1 MIRTKTETAGS
12 LAAPGQPPGASL
24 AALFAGTGGRV
35 LSMLVIF
42 FILAGVFHLLSDGL
56 FFTPRNLSLMLRQ
69 ASIVALVA
77 AGVSVLM
84 IMGEIDLSIGSAVYL
99 CSVVAATLQVEL
111 GWATVP
117 TILATVAVGLLLGA
131 WQGMWVVL
139 VAVPSFVV
147 TLAGL
152 LAFRGIGY
160 YATDATTIAP
170 VSFAFGDIS
179 EAFISPSVT
188 YVLLAAGALLALIS
202 PIRALARGGA
212 ELPQALAR
220 IVAILAGAVL
230 LAWTFGGF
238 RGLPAAVL
246 WVIGVT
252 LVLSVLMARTKFGR
266 NAYLVGSNREA
277 AFYSGIS
284 WGRQLFGGFM
294 LMGAIYG
301 LAGALL
307 TARLGAS
314 TPSLGTYLEL
324 DAIAA
329 AVIGGTSLR
338 GGVGTVVGAV
348 AGAVLL
354 TAIDNGMSILNV
366 SSFIQLVVKGGILL
380 LALGLD
386 SYIARNRRA

>member
-1 MIRTKTETAGS
+1 M
-12 LAAPGQPPGASL
+12 Q
-24 AALFAGTGGRV
+24 
-35 LSMLVIF
+35 
-42 FILAGVFHLLSDGL
+42 
-56 FFTPRNLSLMLRQ
+56 
-69 ASIVALVA
+69 
-77 AGVSVLM
+77 
-84 IMGEIDLSIGSAVYL
+84 
-99 CSVVAATLQVEL
+99 
-111 GWATVP
+111 
-117 TILATVAVGLLLGA
+117 
-131 WQGMWVVL
+131 
-139 VAVPSFVV
+139 
-147 TLAGL
+147 
-152 LAFRGIGY
+152 
-160 YATDATTIAP
+160 
-170 VSFAFGDIS
+170 
-179 EAFISPSVT
+179 
-188 YVLLAAGALLALIS
+188 
-202 PIRALARGGA
+202 
-212 ELPQALAR
+212 
-220 IVAILAGAVL
+220 
-230 LAWTFGGF
+230 
-238 RGLPAAVL
+238 PAAVL

-252 LVLSVLMARTKFGR
+252 LILSVLMARTKFGR

-277 AFYSGIS
+277 AFYSGVS
-284 WGRQLFGGFM
+284 WGRQLFGGFL

-354 TAIDNGMSILNV
+354 TAIDNGMSILNI